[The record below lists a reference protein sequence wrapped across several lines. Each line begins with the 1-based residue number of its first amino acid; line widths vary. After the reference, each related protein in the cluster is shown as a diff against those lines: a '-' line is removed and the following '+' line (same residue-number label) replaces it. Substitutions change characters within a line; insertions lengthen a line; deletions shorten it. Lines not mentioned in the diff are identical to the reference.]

1 MKRRAAHGRAAAAM
15 PSGLQL
21 LWLVVALCQLPPRAQ
36 CFTCSDRC
44 KCIWR
49 NGKTYGE
56 CALQGLTALPSGM
69 DESLQVLNLTHNL
82 IQTLPKRAFFTAGLV
97 NVQKLYLSRCELSH
111 IDDSALFKVTNLI
124 ELDLSD
130 NKLTVVP
137 TAALSSTRNLRTL
150 YINRNPITALADM
163 AFAELTELAH
173 LELTECRLE
182 SIAVRAFEGLSKLK
196 VLKLDHNLLETLPG
210 RAMAPFPSLHEI
222 ALDGNQWRCDCE
234 LRAFRMWLERNN
246 ISLYSPACHKPL
258 RLSGRPWKNL
268 SSEDMACPP
277 AFLNTSTSTMD
288 AIVVQEN
295 NNVTLECRV
304 RADPAAHISWLWK
317 DKPLTNQSEP
327 GQAFV
332 LTQDAGD
339 RERLSWLTL
348 SFVQEPLAGPYA
360 CAAQNAA
367 GRVVRNFTLAVNRRP
382 TEVRASAG
390 GSTAEVEMTEQARE
404 STELQ
409 QRSYTENPVLGMVI
423 GILVGAL
430 AVLLVFGLTLWLCRR
445 RGRRR
450 GAPAGS
456 RKSKRTE
463 ANSNHKTLHNDKQ
476 QQQSQ
481 PAAGDAA
488 DVKLLVNPIQKPP
501 RLLMTNSYQG
511 LPSELEPLDPGLC
524 VESSSGVWV
533 VKEHDYSTDES
544 VLSSIPSRAGT
555 IDRRSLARSPIPVP
569 MPVVPPPTDDL
580 HARLHGELTD
590 TLRRTK
596 GDRRPLVERPDAQ
609 SPLEPYA
616 GLETL
621 RVRDLEPRGPD
632 LIDQIGGAAQPPP
645 SPRWTPYEHPS
656 AYYRAAAGTPQSCY
670 PPSIPEAPAD
680 GTEV

>member
-1 MKRRAAHGRAAAAM
+1 MAAA
-15 PSGLQL
+15 LRL
-21 LWLVVALCQLPPRAQ
+21 LCLVAALSQLPRSQ
-36 CFTCSDRC
+36 CFTCSERC

-49 NGKTYGE
+49 NGKMYAE
-56 CALQGLTALPSGM
+56 CALQGLSALPTGL
-69 DESLQVLNLTHNL
+69 DEELQVLNLTHNL
-82 IQTLPKRAFFTAGLV
+82 IQALPERAFQGAKLV
-97 NVQKLYLSRCELSH
+97 NVQKLYLSHCELSR

-130 NKLTVVP
+130 NKLSTVP
-137 TAALSSTRNLRTL
+137 TAALANTRNLRTL
-150 YINRNPITALADM
+150 LLNRNPITVLADL
-163 AFAELTELAH
+163 AFSDLNELGT
-173 LELTECRLE
+173 LEMTECRIE
-182 SIAVRAFEGLSKLK
+182 SVAVRAFEGLGKLK
-196 VLKLDHNLLETLPG
+196 VLKLDHNMLATLPG

-234 LRAFRMWLERNN
+234 LRTFRMWLERNN
-246 ISLYSPACHKPL
+246 VSLYSPTCQKPL
-258 RLSGRPWKNL
+258 RLSGRAWKSL
-268 SSEDMACPP
+268 SAEDMACPP
-277 AFLNTSTSTMD
+277 AFLNTSGSTMD
-288 AIVVQEN
+288 SIVVQEH

-304 RADPAAHISWLWK
+304 RADPPAEVSWIWK
-317 DKPLTNQSEP
+317 EKPLSNQSEP
-327 GQAFV
+327 SQTLI
-332 LTQDAGD
+332 LTQDAGEH
-339 RERLSWLTL
+339 ERLSWLTL
-348 SFVQEPLAGPYA
+348 SFVQEPLAGAYS

-367 GRVVRNFTLAVNRRP
+367 GRVARNFTLAVSRRP
-382 TEVRASAG
+382 TEVRA
-390 GSTAEVEMTEQARE
+390 AEVEMTEQARE

-409 QRSYTENPVLGMVI
+409 QHSYAENPVLGMVI

-450 GAPAGS
+450 GGPSGS
-456 RKSKRTE
+456 RKTKRTE
-463 ANSNHKTLHNDKQ
+463 ANSNHKVLHNDKQ
-476 QQQSQ
+476 QQSQ
-481 PAAGDAA
+481 PATGDAA

-569 MPVVPPPTDDL
+569 MPVVPVPVDDL

-621 RVRDLEPRGPD
+621 RVRDLEQQHRGPD
-632 LIDQIGGAAQPPP
+632 LIDQIGAAQPP

-656 AYYRAAAGTPQSCY
+656 AYYRASAGTPQSCY

>member
-1 MKRRAAHGRAAAAM
+1 MPAA
-15 PSGLQL
+15 GLQL
-21 LWLVVALCQLPPRAQ
+21 LWLVVALSQLPRSL
-36 CFTCSDRC
+36 CFTCSEGC

-49 NGKTYGE
+49 GGKRYGE
-56 CALQGLTALPSGM
+56 CPLLELSALPSGM
-69 DESLQVLNLTHNL
+69 DENLQVLNLTHNL
-82 IQTLPKRAFFTAGLV
+82 IQALPKHAFVNAGLT

-111 IDDSALFKVTNLI
+111 IDDLALFKVTNLI

-130 NKLTVVP
+130 NKLSAVP
-137 TAALSSTRNLRTL
+137 TAALSSTQKLKSLNL
-150 YINRNPITALADM
+150 NRNPITALADM
-163 AFAELTELAH
+163 AFAELSDLTH
-173 LELTECRLE
+173 LEMTECRLE
-182 SIAVRAFEGLSKLK
+182 SVAAGAFEGVSKLK

-210 RAMAPFPSLHEI
+210 RAMAPFSSLHEI
-222 ALDGNQWRCDCE
+222 ALDGNRWRCDCE

-246 ISLYSPACHKPL
+246 ISFYSPTCHKPL
-258 RLSGRPWKNL
+258 RLNAKPWKSL

-277 AFLNTSTSTMD
+277 VFLNASSSTPGEM
-288 AIVVQEN
+288 VVHEN
-295 NNVTLECRV
+295 SNVTLQCRV
-304 RADPAAHISWLWK
+304 RADPPAEISWLWK

-339 RERLSWLTL
+339 GERLSELTL
-348 SFVQEPLAGPYA
+348 RFVQEPLAGPYT
-360 CAAQNAA
+360 CSAQNAA
-367 GRVVRNFTLAVNRRP
+367 GRVVRNFTLEVTKRP

-390 GSTAEVEMTEQARE
+390 GGATAEVEMTEQARE

-409 QRSYTENPVLGMVI
+409 QHSYAENPVLGMVI

-450 GAPAGS
+450 GAPLCS
-456 RKSKRTE
+456 RKKRTE
-463 ANSNHKTLHNDKQ
+463 ANSNHKALHNDKQ

-481 PAAGDAA
+481 PATGDAA

-596 GDRRPLVERPDAQ
+596 GDRRPLVERADAQ

-621 RVRDLEPRGPD
+621 RVRDLEHRGPD
-632 LIDQIGGAAQPPP
+632 LIDQIGAAQPP

>member
-1 MKRRAAHGRAAAAM
+1 
-15 PSGLQL
+15 
-21 LWLVVALCQLPPRAQ
+21 
-36 CFTCSDRC
+36 
-44 KCIWR
+44 
-49 NGKTYGE
+49 
-56 CALQGLTALPSGM
+56 
-69 DESLQVLNLTHNL
+69 
-82 IQTLPKRAFFTAGLV
+82 
-97 NVQKLYLSRCELSH
+97 
-111 IDDSALFKVTNLI
+111 
-124 ELDLSD
+124 
-130 NKLTVVP
+130 
-137 TAALSSTRNLRTL
+137 
-150 YINRNPITALADM
+150 
-163 AFAELTELAH
+163 
-173 LELTECRLE
+173 
-182 SIAVRAFEGLSKLK
+182 
-196 VLKLDHNLLETLPG
+196 
-210 RAMAPFPSLHEI
+210 
-222 ALDGNQWRCDCE
+222 
-234 LRAFRMWLERNN
+234 
-246 ISLYSPACHKPL
+246 
-258 RLSGRPWKNL
+258 
-268 SSEDMACPP
+268 
-277 AFLNTSTSTMD
+277 MD

-304 RADPAAHISWLWK
+304 RADPAARISWLWK

-348 SFVQEPLAGPYA
+348 SFKF
-360 CAAQNAA
+360 
-367 GRVVRNFTLAVNRRP
+367 VRLP
-382 TEVRASAG
+382 G

-476 QQQSQ
+476 QQQTQ
-481 PAAGDAA
+481 PATGDAA
-488 DVKLLVNPIQKPP
+488 EVKLLVNPIQKPP

-533 VKEHDYSTDES
+533 VKEARLLDGR
-544 VLSSIPSRAGT
+544 VV
-555 IDRRSLARSPIPVP
+555 RSPCPCP
-569 MPVVPPPTDDL
+569 SCRPPTDDL

-596 GDRRPLVERPDAQ
+596 GDRRPLVERSDAQ

-645 SPRWTPYEHPS
+645 SPRWMPYEHPS

-670 PPSIPEAPAD
+670 PTSIPEAPAD